1 MNKIFDYWLKHENVP
16 YEMKEEMMNEMSQED
31 IKKSFSEEKI
41 KFGTA
46 GYRAFMGPG
55 NLYLNEFTY
64 QQLTIAYGK
73 YLQDVNK
80 NKKQIKVLI
89 AFDNRKNGSFF
100 GQVIARTLT
109 SMGINALFFKRG
121 TPIPTPLVSYTVRR
135 LKLDGAI
142 IITASHNPKRYNGFK
157 AYNASGGQLL
167 PNEVDILTK
176 FIPDWKKNLDLNLK
190 YNKRLISYIPDSLIE
205 DYFEDIESKVNI
217 NNFKK
222 NDKVVITT
230 HHGALSNKTFFDFIK
245 KFGYSLYL
253 NQEQCFYDDDF
264 INDSN
269 INPEDPESFLP
280 SIEIANQVGA
290 EIILG
295 FDPDG
300 DRLGIA
306 IKHQGKWVFLSGNEM
321 AIIATY
327 YLLNYN
333 QKNENKIP
341 LIISTYVSN
350 NLVDNIVNKW
360 NGIVLR
366 TGTGFKNL
374 AKVMDEAIDSQN
386 NFNLSFEEA
395 IGMCIS
401 DANREK
407 DGLASAI
414 LMLEI
419 YSFYKSKGMSLVDL
433 LNKKIYLAF
442 GNWYGQTFSIKIK
455 TDNIAKFSSNL
466 IAKISMT
473 HLSKIDKFKIKEI
486 VWNEQGNCLEFLMD
500 DNRSWIK
507 FRGSGT
513 EPKFKIY
520 YNLYFDKNNGYN
532 EYEVKLEQKQQIVE
546 LINEDL
552 VSFFGI
558 K

>member
-1 MNKIFDYWLKHENVP
+1 MNKIFDYWLKHKNVSD
-16 YEMKEEMMNEMSQED
+16 EMKNEMLNVMTKED

-64 QQLTIAYGK
+64 QQLTIAYAK
-73 YLQDVNK
+73 YLQEVNK
-80 NKKQIKVLI
+80 DKKQLNVLI

-100 GQVIARTLT
+100 GQVIAKTLT
-109 SMGINALFFKRG
+109 SMGIKALFFKRE
-121 TPIPTPLVSYTVRR
+121 TPIPTPLVSYAVRK

-157 AYNASGGQLL
+157 VYNASGGQLL
-167 PNEVDILTK
+167 PNEISILSK
-176 FIPDWKKNLDLNLK
+176 FIPNWKKNLDFNLTLNK
-190 YNKRLISYIPDSLIE
+190 KLISYIPDSLIE
-205 DYFEDIESKVNI
+205 DYFDDIKSKVNL
-217 NNFKK
+217 NSFKK
-222 NDKVVITT
+222 NNKVLITT
-230 HHGALSNKTFFDFIK
+230 HHGALSDKIFFDFIK
-245 KFGYSLYL
+245 KFGYTLYL
-253 NQEQCFYDDDF
+253 NESQCFYDEDF
-264 INDSN
+264 INSLN
-269 INPEDPESFLP
+269 INPEDAQSFLP

-306 IKHQGKWVFLSGNEM
+306 IKHNGKWTCLSGNEM

-350 NLVDNIVNKW
+350 NLIDNIVNQW

-366 TGTGFKNL
+366 TATGFKNL
-374 AKVMDEAIDSQN
+374 ASLMDEAIDSQN
-386 NFNLSFEEA
+386 HFNLSFEEA

-401 DANREK
+401 DAIREK

-419 YSFYKSKGMSLVDL
+419 YSFYKNKGMSLIDL

-442 GNWYGQTFSIKIK
+442 GNWYGQTISIKIE
-455 TDNIAKFSSNL
+455 TDDIAKFSNEL
-466 IAKISMT
+466 ITKIST
-473 HLSKIDKFKIKEI
+473 TRLTKIDRFKIKEI
-486 VWNEQGNCLEFLMD
+486 VWNHHGNCLEFLMD
-500 DNRSWIK
+500 DNHSWIK

-532 EYEVKLEQKQQIVE
+532 EYEIKAEQKQKIVKS
-546 LINEDL
+546 INEYL
-552 VSFFGI
+552 VKLFGI
-558 K
+558 R